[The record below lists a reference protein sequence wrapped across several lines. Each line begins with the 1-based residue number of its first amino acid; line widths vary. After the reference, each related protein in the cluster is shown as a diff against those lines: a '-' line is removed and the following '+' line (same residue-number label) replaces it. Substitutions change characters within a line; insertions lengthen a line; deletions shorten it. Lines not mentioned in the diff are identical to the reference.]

1 MLKFDLREVGKEA
14 LDLDRSLLIDVSS
27 LEFIG
32 ESFYHLGF
40 LFNDLR
46 ASVLPVA
53 SVFNNLIH
61 EYWDYVLKLGTE
73 KDGDYSNHV

>member
-1 MLKFDLREVGKEA
+1 MKFDLRKVGKEA
-14 LDLDRSLLIDVSS
+14 LNLDRGLLVDVSP
-27 LEFIG
+27 LKFIG
-32 ESFYHLGF
+32 EGFYHLGV

-46 ASVLPVA
+46 AIVLPVA

-73 KDGDYSNHV
+73 KDGNYTNHV